1 MSDRYAYLRAAEG
14 LRANA
19 GQWAAYESRGHCV
32 VLAGPGSGKTK
43 TLTTKMARLLA
54 EDVNEPR
61 GIACITFN
69 NECVREL
76 EGRLSDLGVDPSER
90 VFIGTVHSFSL
101 TQIILPYA
109 KNANLGLPDGF
120 GVATRAECA
129 EALQRALIE
138 VFDNP
143 DARQD
148 WDFRMNNYRRT
159 TLDRDSDDWRNTNTE
174 LALLAEAY
182 ERELRRMGLI
192 DFEDMPLLAL
202 KALRENPWLQLA
214 MKAKYPILV
223 VDEYQ
228 DLGRAL
234 HRMVIGLCF
243 TAGLR
248 LLAVGDPDQSIY
260 GFNGARPSLLHGL
273 SSREGVETVHLR
285 LNYRCATS
293 IVAAASCALGEQR
306 NYEAVEGAPEGAVY
320 FHSLAGRYEAQA
332 AHLIN
337 ILIPNALARHPHL
350 RLGDVAILYPAAWF
364 GDTVV
369 PAIQEAGLS
378 YIRTD
383 KKALYPRS
391 SRLMQWLE
399 QCAQWCCGGW
409 RTGNPLFSQ
418 VANAGRRLFSEA
430 LGSEDQAIEFHRSL
444 ITILWAAR
452 EETLPLFVWLARMK
466 TDFIVRFGQQ
476 CEVLRDELH
485 TLEAF
490 IEKTSPTGD
499 IHDMTLSQ
507 LAGQGGGPNSLNLS
521 SLHSAKG
528 REFSLVFL
536 FGMDRGR
543 LPRSDDTQRQVAEA
557 RRLFYVGLTRA
568 KIESHMVY
576 TNGRA
581 SPFVNE
587 LKRQLETG
595 V

>member
-1 MSDRYAYLRAAEG
+1 
-14 LRANA
+14 
-19 GQWAAYESRGHCV
+19 
-32 VLAGPGSGKTK
+32 
-43 TLTTKMARLLA
+43 MARLLA

-76 EGRLSDLGVDPSER
+76 EGRLSDLGVESSER

-109 KNANLGLPDGF
+109 KNANLGLPDDF
-120 GVATRAECA
+120 DVATRAECS
-129 EALQRALIE
+129 EALQRAL
-138 VFDNP
+138 VDAVDNP

-159 TLDRDSDDWRNTNTE
+159 ILNRHSDDWRTTDPE
-174 LALLAEAY
+174 LARLTEAY
-182 ERELRRMGLI
+182 ERELRHMGLI

-248 LLAVGDPDQSIY
+248 LFAVGDPDQSIY
-260 GFNGARPSLLHGL
+260 GFNGARPDLLRRL
-273 SSREGVETVHLR
+273 ATREGVETVHLR

-293 IVAAASCALGEQR
+293 IVVAASSALGEQR
-306 NYEAVEGAPEGAVY
+306 DYQAVEGAPEGAVY
-320 FHSLAGRYEAQA
+320 SHALAGRYEAQA
-332 AHLIN
+332 THLIN
-337 ILIPNALARHPHL
+337 ILIPQALARHPHL
-350 RLGDVAILYPAAWF
+350 QLGDVAILYPAAWF
-364 GDTVV
+364 GDTLI
-369 PAIQEAGLS
+369 PAIQEAGLLF
-378 YIRTD
+378 IRTD
-383 KKALYPRS
+383 KKALYPRN

-399 QCAQWCCGGW
+399 LCAQWCCGGW
-409 RTGNPLFSQ
+409 RTGDPLFSQ
-418 VANAGRRLFSEA
+418 VANAGRRLFTENIRSE
-430 LGSEDQAIEFHRSL
+430 EQATDFHRAL
-444 ITILWAAR
+444 IATLWGAR
-452 EETLPLFVWLARMK
+452 EDTLPLFEWLTRMQ
-466 TDFIVRFGQQ
+466 TEFVVRLGQQ
-476 CEVLRDELH
+476 CASMQDELQ
-485 TLEAF
+485 TLEIF
-490 IEKTSPTGD
+490 VEKTSLTGD
-499 IHDMTLSQ
+499 LHDMTLGQ
-507 LAGQGGGPNSLNLS
+507 LAGQGTGSNSLNLS

-536 FGMDRGR
+536 FGMDNGR
-543 LPRSDDTQRQVAEA
+543 LPRTDDSRQQIAEA

-568 KIESHMVY
+568 KIESHMIY
-576 TNGRA
+576 TSGRA

-587 LKRQLETG
+587 VRRRLDTG